1 MENLTSELK
10 QFLAHHTGEL
20 TPKQAASLRVQC
32 MEAVNRFFEELPVQP
47 EPVSHLSAHE
57 VTIEFLDETSG
68 LLYRRQLPI
77 DIEENGNGIKT
88 TDGEGVW
95 LDTPL
100 IDILHGE
107 GTIEKRIPAMEDIES
122 VSINYAGDYREISN
136 VEVRIRNNGTDVYY
150 YYNGKN
156 KTPKV
161 TVKDTS
167 NNLLKEGT
175 DFNVT
180 YKCIEYLYI

>member
-77 DIEENGNGIKT
+77 DIEENGNGIKLT
-88 TDGEGVW
+88 AEDLYGK
-95 LDTPL
+95 PL
-100 IDILHGE
+100 QMAFYTAESIR
-107 GTIEKRIPAMEDIES
+107 RINDLMGKGPDED
-122 VSINYAGDYREISN
+122 
-136 VEVRIRNNGTDVYY
+136 
-150 YYNGKN
+150 
-156 KTPKV
+156 
-161 TVKDTS
+161 
-167 NNLLKEGT
+167 
-175 DFNVT
+175 
-180 YKCIEYLYI
+180 KCHTHS